1 MLRLTSVDTFYG
13 RVQALRGISIHVDAG
28 EIVTLIGANGAGKS
42 TILQTISGL
51 IRAGSGQISFDDLD
65 VTTASSGRIVR
76 AGLCQVPEGRQVFG
90 SLSVAD
96 NLLLGAWSRWNGPNR
111 RQVLVDMQEQ
121 FERFP
126 ILDERR
132 EQQAGSLSGGEQ
144 QMLALA
150 RGLMSRPRMLML
162 DEPSLG
168 LAPIIASSF
177 LAEVSRLRDE
187 GLTVLLVEQ
196 NARAALRIADRG
208 YVLETG
214 RIVLEGTAR
223 DLLDNPEVQRAYLGA
238 GTGDVWE

>member
-1 MLRLTSVDTFYG
+1 MLRITSVDTFYG
-13 RVQALRGISIHVDAG
+13 RVQALRGVSLHVDPG

-42 TILQTISGL
+42 TILQAISGL
-51 IRAGSGQISFDDLD
+51 IRASSGQIAFDDLD
-65 VTTASSGRIVR
+65 VTTASPGRIVR

-96 NLLLGAWSRWNGPNR
+96 NLLLGAWSRWHGANR
-111 RQVLVDMQEQ
+111 RQVLADMQEQ

-126 ILDERR
+126 VLEERR

-150 RGLMSRPRMLML
+150 RGLMSRPRLLML

-214 RIVLEGTAR
+214 RIVLEGSAR

>member
-1 MLRLTSVDTFYG
+1 MLRLTSVDVFYG
-13 RVQALRGISIHVDAG
+13 RVQALRGISLHVDPG

-42 TILQTISGL
+42 TILQAISGL
-51 IRAGSGQISFDDLD
+51 IRANSGQIAFDELDL
-65 VTTASSGRIVR
+65 TTAASGRIVR
-76 AGLCQVPEGRQVFG
+76 AGLCQVPEGRQVFN
-90 SLSVAD
+90 SLSVTD

-111 RQVLVDMQEQ
+111 RQVFDDMNEQ

-126 ILDERR
+126 VLSERR

-168 LAPIIASSF
+168 LAPIIASRF

-214 RIVLEGTAR
+214 RIVLEGSAR

>member
-168 LAPIIASSF
+168 LAPIIAGNF

>member
-1 MLRLTSVDTFYG
+1 MLRITSVDTFYA
-13 RVQALRGISIHVDAG
+13 RVQALRGVSLHVDPG
-28 EIVTLIGANGAGKS
+28 EIVTLIGANGAGKT

-51 IRAGSGQISFDDLD
+51 IRASSGQIAFDDLD

-96 NLLLGAWSRWNGPNR
+96 NLLLGAWSRWSGANR
-111 RQVLVDMQEQ
+111 RQVFDDMQEQ

-126 ILDERR
+126 ALSERR

-168 LAPIIASSF
+168 LAPIIASRF